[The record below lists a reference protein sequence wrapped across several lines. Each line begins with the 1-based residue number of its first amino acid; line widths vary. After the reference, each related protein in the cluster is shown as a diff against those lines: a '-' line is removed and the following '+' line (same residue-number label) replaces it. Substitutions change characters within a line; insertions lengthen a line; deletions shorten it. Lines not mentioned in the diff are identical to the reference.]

1 MSKRPQ
7 SQKRVTRRGVLRS
20 AAGAAAVAVSANV
33 PRRAKA
39 QASPQG
45 KSPFVMCLN
54 TSTIRDCKVD
64 GQKMTLPQKIDLCA
78 KAGFTAIEPWINEI
92 ADFAK
97 GGGDLGDIK
106 KQLKDSGVAVVDA
119 IGFAPW
125 LMGDEA
131 VHKKG
136 LEAMKRD
143 MELVAAIGGI
153 RIAAPPVGATQL
165 SNFDLNLAAE
175 RYRHV
180 LELGDQ
186 TGVTP
191 MIEFWGPSKTLGTLA
206 EAAFV
211 AVAAKH
217 PKACILT
224 DVYHMFRGN
233 SGYDALKLI
242 DGGALPVMHFNDF
255 PADPPRE
262 KLKDEHRLYPGD
274 GVAPIGMILKTLAA
288 TGATTALSLEL
299 FNKEY
304 WKLDTREVLKTGI
317 AKMRGCVEKAV
328 G

>member
-1 MSKRPQ
+1 
-7 SQKRVTRRGVLRS
+7 VTRRGVLKS
-20 AAGAAAVAVSANV
+20 AAAAAAVSVSAGA

-39 QASPQG
+39 QQAPA
-45 KSPFVMCLN
+45 KSPFVMSLN
-54 TSTIRDCKVD
+54 TSTIRDCKLD
-64 GQKMTLPQKIDLCA
+64 GQKMTLPQKIDLVA

-92 ADFAK
+92 ADHVKA
-97 GGGDLGDIK
+97 GGDLGDVK
-106 KQLKDSGVAVVDA
+106 KQLKDSGLAVVDA

-153 RIAAPPVGATQL
+153 RIAAPPVGATAL

-191 MIEFWGPSKTLGTLA
+191 MLEFWGPSKTLGTLA

-233 SGYDALKLI
+233 SGYDGLRLI

-274 GVAPIGMILKTLAA
+274 GIAPITTILKTLAG

-299 FNKEY
+299 FNKDL
-304 WKLDTREVLKTGI
+304 WKLDPREVLKTGI
-317 AKMRGCVEKAV
+317 AKMRGCVEKAL